1 MLLLSTRSLLNKS
14 RTSIPLKYLTF
25 YSPEL
30 TEFYIALYTCTVKE
44 EVVRFEIFKLKYT
57 ACDVIVLRF
66 NSIGS
71 QALQNQSKCLIRQ
84 FLPNLE

>member
-1 MLLLSTRSLLNKS
+1 MLLLSIRSFLNKS

-30 TEFYIALYTCTVKE
+30 AELDIALYTCTVKE
-44 EVVRFEIFKLKYT
+44 EEVKFEIFKLKYP
-57 ACDVIVLRF
+57 ACHVIVQRF

-71 QALQNQSKCLIRQ
+71 QAL
-84 FLPNLE
+84 